1 MPVAYESKPFKDISL
16 SFKRHPITHDILVL
30 KNNDAIKKS
39 LINLIKT
46 NFGERLFDPLLGSD
60 VTKSLF
66 EVDGGLESIG
76 EILEDN
82 IKTVVLN
89 YEPRIKINKIS
100 TTPIKSDYS
109 ISIYIEYVIVGQN
122 IEENIEFTLS

>member
-1 MPVAYESKPFKDISL
+1 MPVAYKSKPFKDISL

-39 LINLIKT
+39 IINLVKT
-46 NFGERLFDPLLGSD
+46 NFGERVFNNSLGCD

-66 EVDGGLESIG
+66 EVNSNLQSIG
-76 EILEDN
+76 EILSDD
-82 IKTVVLN
+82 IRTVVLN

-100 TTPIKSDYS
+100 ATAVESNYS

-122 IEENIEFTLS
+122 VEENIEFTLS

>member
-66 EVDGGLESIG
+66 EVDGTLESVG

-100 TTPIKSDYS
+100 TTPIESDYS

-122 IEENIEFTLS
+122 VEENIEFTLS